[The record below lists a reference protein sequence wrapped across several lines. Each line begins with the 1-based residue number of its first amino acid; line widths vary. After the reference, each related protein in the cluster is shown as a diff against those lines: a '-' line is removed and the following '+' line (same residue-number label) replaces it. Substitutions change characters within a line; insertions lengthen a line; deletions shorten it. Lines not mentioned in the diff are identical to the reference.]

1 MLLMCVCVAKRNVV
15 EMEVHPYTLFVSNEE
30 ESVVLYDIAN
40 MSTYDHSKLC
50 NKVDKGKF

>member
-1 MLLMCVCVAKRNVV
+1 MCVCVAKRNVV